1 MKFFAYLRS
10 LASALFHR
18 SHVEAEMDEELS
30 AHIQIR
36 ADDLERCGLPR
47 PEAERR
53 ARIEFGGVERFKEE
67 VRDTRWET
75 GLENFFRDFQYA
87 LRNLCKDR
95 RFSLI
100 AILALAL
107 GIGACTIVFS
117 VVYSALFDALP
128 YKYFSRSVDVK
139 LHNLESGRDS
149 KDRTYFSTEEVRA
162 FREQNHIFEDV
173 IVFQG
178 FRPAYDNGHFVRNFP
193 FGMLVTANTF
203 DYLGVPPLLGRT
215 ISQEDGSPN
224 APPVFVMNY
233 RFWQREFDGDPKIL
247 NTSFTLNGIPTTLV
261 GIMPV
266 QFNAFGS
273 NFWQPFR
280 QDQIRG
286 ALMGR
291 LKPGVSVQVAA
302 ADLDAIA
309 HRLQKPNPGGIFPE
323 DKFSILPETLL
334 DSLIG
339 NFKKTLYALL
349 AAVLLLLLIACSN
362 VANLFLARATA
373 RQREIAVRATLGATR
388 GRLIRQ
394 LLVESFAVALAA
406 AATGCVLAYFGLKVV
421 VAMIPAGTLP
431 EETVIRMNA
440 PVLLLSLGMTMLTTI
455 LCGLAPALHALQG
468 ELQPRLASS
477 GKGTGGSFRHG
488 KLRAALVVSE
498 VALSIVL
505 LTGAGLLMRSFF
517 VLTRVDLGFDPKNV
531 VYFQLNLSPSYFF
544 KWGDAASI
552 KNSLEKKNALTR
564 QLLARMQAVPGVTSV
579 SELNNPPPLASEA
592 SDTIIPGKPHD
603 QRWETTIDECSEGYF
618 QTLGLPL
625 LRGRFLSEDDMSAA
639 RHVAVVNE
647 TFARR
652 YFPNEDAIGHKVKF
666 GNLDLRFVETPHDI
680 YFEIVGI
687 VGDFKTRD
695 YGNPSWQTVPQA
707 FMPYSVAG
715 YSWRSFM
722 ARSTVDPNLLLKT
735 FTRELRALDPS
746 VEIAESGTLESA
758 LHKFYRGPQF
768 ELVTL
773 ASFAGIGLVLVL
785 IGVFSVMAYTVAL
798 RTHEIGVRMTL
809 GAQQTNILRIV
820 ILNGL
825 RLVAAG
831 ILIGL
836 FVSFGVT
843 RLLAG
848 EISGVSATDPLTFA
862 AVALI
867 VVVVGLAACLFPAR
881 RATRIDPLVALRY
894 E

>member
-1 MKFFAYLRS
+1 MHWVRRLFQKSRTEKHLDKELRFH
-10 LASALFHR
+10 LEQQIADYVSAGM
-18 SHVEAEMDEELS
+18 STDEA
-30 AHIQIR
+30 R
-36 ADDLERCGLPR
+36 
-47 PEAERR
+47 RR
-53 ARIEFGGVERFKEE
+53 AQLEFGGLERVKEE

-75 GLENFFRDFQYA
+75 HLDNLLRDFRYA
-87 LRNLCKDR
+87 FRNLRKDR

-100 AILALAL
+100 VIFALAL
-107 GIGACTIVFS
+107 GIGSCTIVFS

-128 YKYFSRSVDVK
+128 YKYFGRSVVVK
-139 LHNLESGRDS
+139 MHNLATGGDL
-149 KDRTYFSTEEVRA
+149 KDRTYFSPEEVRA
-162 FREQNHIFEDV
+162 FREQNHVFEDV
-173 IVFQG
+173 IVYHG
-178 FRPAYDNGHFVRNFP
+178 FRPAYDNGHFIRNFP
-193 FGMLVTANTF
+193 FGMLVTTNAF

-233 RFWQREFDGDPKIL
+233 RLWQKEFGGDPKIL
-247 NTSFTLNGIPTTLV
+247 NTSFTLNGKPTTLV

-266 QFNAFGS
+266 HFNAFGT

-280 QDQIRG
+280 PDQVSG
-286 ALMGR
+286 SLMGR
-291 LKPGVSVQVAA
+291 LKRGVSVQTAA

-309 HRLQKPNPGGIFPE
+309 HRMHKTNPGGIFPE

-339 NFKKTLYALL
+339 NFKKALYALL
-349 AAVLLLLLIACSN
+349 GAVLLLLLIACSN

-394 LLVESFAVALAA
+394 LLVESFVLALAA
-406 AATGCVLAYFGLKVV
+406 SGAGCVLAYFGLKVV
-421 VAMIPAGTLP
+421 GALIPTGTLP
-431 EETVIRMNA
+431 EETLIRMDM
-440 PVLLLSLGMTMLTTI
+440 PVVLLSLGLTILTTI
-455 LCGLAPALHALQG
+455 LCGLAPALHVLQG
-468 ELQPRLASS
+468 ELQPRLAGS
-477 GKGTGGSFRHG
+477 GKSTSGHG

-505 LTGAGLLMRSFF
+505 LAGAGLLMRSFF
-517 VLTRVDLGFDPKNV
+517 VLTRVDLGFDPNNV
-531 VYFQLNLSPSYFF
+531 VYFQLNLPPSYFF

-552 KNSLEKKNALTR
+552 KSSLEKKNALTR
-564 QLLARMQAVPGVTSV
+564 QLLVRMQALPGVTSV
-579 SELNNPPPLASEA
+579 SELNNLPPLTSEA
-592 SDTIIPGKPHD
+592 SDTIIPGKPHG
-603 QRWETTIDECSEGYF
+603 QPWETTIDECSEGYF

-625 LRGRFLSEDDMSAA
+625 LRGRFLSEDDVSAA

-652 YFPNEDAIGHKVKF
+652 YFPNEDALGHKVKF
-666 GNLDLRFVETPHDI
+666 GNLDLPFVETPHDI

-687 VGDFKTRD
+687 VRDFKTRD

-722 ARSTVDPNLLLKT
+722 ARSPLDPNLLLRN
-735 FTRELRALDPS
+735 FGQELRVLDPS
-746 VEIAESGTLESA
+746 VEIAESGTLESS

-773 ASFAGIGLVLVL
+773 ASFAGIGLVLAL
-785 IGVFSVMAYTVAL
+785 IGIFSVMAYTVTL
-798 RTHEIGVRMTL
+798 RTHEIGVRVAL
-809 GAQQTNILRIV
+809 GAQQTNILRLV
-820 ILNGL
+820 LLNGF
-825 RLVAAG
+825 RLVAVG
-831 ILIGL
+831 VLIGL
-836 FVSFGVT
+836 LASYGLT
-843 RLLAG
+843 RFLAS

-862 AVALI
+862 AVVI
-867 VVVVGLAACLFPAR
+867 VVVLVGLTACLLPAR
-881 RATRIDPLVALRY
+881 RAASVDPLVALRY

>member
-1 MKFFAYLRS
+1 MKFFVYLRS
-10 LASALFHR
+10 LASSLFHR
-18 SHVEAEMDEELS
+18 SRLEADLDEELRS
-30 AHIQIR
+30 HIQTR
-36 ADDLERCGLPR
+36 ADDLERSGLPR
-47 PEAERR
+47 PDAERR
-53 ARIEFGGVERFKEE
+53 ARIEFGCLERFKEE
-67 VRDTRWET
+67 VRDTRLDT
-75 GLENFFRDFQYA
+75 YLDNLIRDFRYA
-87 LRNLCKDR
+87 FRNLRKDR

-100 AILALAL
+100 AIFALAL
-107 GIGACTIVFS
+107 GIGSCTIVFS

-128 YKYFSRSVDVK
+128 YKYFGRSVVVK
-139 LHNLESGRDS
+139 MQSAANRGGL
-149 KDRTYFSTEEVRA
+149 KVRTYFSPEEVRA
-162 FREQNHIFEDV
+162 FREQNHVFEDV
-173 IVFQG
+173 IVYHG
-178 FRPAYDNGHFVRNFP
+178 FRPAYDNGHFIRNFP
-193 FGMLVTANTF
+193 FGMQVTSNVF
-203 DYLGVPPLLGRT
+203 NYLGIPPLLGRT
-215 ISQEDGSPN
+215 ISQEDGRPN

-233 RFWQREFDGDPKIL
+233 RLWQKEFGGDPNIL
-247 NTSFTLNGIPTTLV
+247 NTSFILNGRPTTLV
-261 GIMPV
+261 GIMPR
-266 QFNAFGS
+266 QFNALGT
-273 NFWQPFR
+273 NFWEPFASE
-280 QDQIRG
+280 QVG
-286 ALMGR
+286 GSMMGR
-291 LKPGVSVQVAA
+291 LKPGNSVQAAA

-309 HRLQKPNPGGIFPE
+309 HRLHKPNPGGIFPE

-339 NFKKTLYALL
+339 NFRKTLYALL
-349 AAVLLLLLIACSN
+349 GAVLLLLLIACSN

-373 RQREIAVRATLGATR
+373 RQREMAVRSTLGATR

-394 LLVESFAVALAA
+394 LLVESFVLALAA
-406 AATGCVLAYFGLKVV
+406 SAAGCALAYFGLKFV
-421 VAMIPAGTLP
+421 VALIPAGTLP
-431 EETVIRMNA
+431 EETVIRINA
-440 PVLLLSLGMTMLTTI
+440 PILLLSLGMTILTTI
-455 LCGLAPALHALQG
+455 LCGLAPALHVLQG
-468 ELQPRLASS
+468 ELQPRLAPG

-517 VLTRVDLGFDPKNV
+517 VLTRVDLGFEPKNV

-579 SELNNPPPLASEA
+579 SELNNPPPLTSEA

-603 QRWETTIDECSEGYF
+603 QRWETSIDECSEGYF

-639 RHVAVVNE
+639 RHAAVVNE

-666 GNLDLRFVETPHDI
+666 GNLDLPFVETPHDI

-695 YGNPSWQTVPQA
+695 YGNSSWQTVPQA

-722 ARSTVDPNLLLKT
+722 ARSSVDPNLLLKT
-735 FTRELRALDPS
+735 FGQELRALDPS
-746 VEIAESGTLESA
+746 VEIAESGTLGSA

-773 ASFAGIGLVLVL
+773 ASFAGIGLALVL
-785 IGVFSVMAYTVAL
+785 IGIFSVMAYTVAL
-798 RTHEIGVRMTL
+798 RTHEIGVRVAL
-809 GAQQTNILRIV
+809 GAQQTNILRLV
-820 ILNGL
+820 LLNGF
-825 RLVAAG
+825 RLVAVG
-831 ILIGL
+831 VLIGL
-836 FVSFGVT
+836 LVSCGVT
-843 RLLAG
+843 RFLAS
-848 EISGVSATDPLTFA
+848 EIPGVSATDPLTFA
-862 AVALI
+862 AVIL
-867 VVVVGLAACLFPAR
+867 VVVLVGLAACFLPAR
-881 RATRIDPLVALRY
+881 KAARVDPLVALRY